1 MDSLNGTLS
10 EELGFTGSLSVTT
23 EPESF
28 DGNYEVTPKAFES
41 QTLETKDKLMKEN
54 ITIKEIPYWESSNQS
69 GGKTAYIAKEVN

>member
-10 EELGFTGSLSVTT
+10 DELGFTGNISVIT

-41 QTLETKDKLMKEN
+41 QILETKNKMMKEN
-54 ITIKEIPYWESSNQS
+54 ITIKKVPYWESSNQS